1 MMGYRT
7 MSDDS
12 DFLNGFQWEQ
22 LISTYLPNLYELK
35 FRIAPWKTRL
45 NNQLI
50 DSFKTDFW
58 IQHKWFVDF
67 DDGILYTTPYIV
79 LHIEV
84 NDTYP
89 FPVLRL
95 LLHEMKSLRFISIK
109 SDTFKYEVEE
119 ILALLKE
126 VLNGIEYQVNIK
138 RDILSIWF

>member
-1 MMGYRT
+1 MNPKINIQNVEKFIHIFDNNR
-7 MSDDS
+7 
-12 DFLNGFQWEQ
+12 L
-22 LISTYLPNLYELK
+22 LK
-35 FRIAPWKTRL
+35 
-45 NNQLI
+45 
-50 DSFKTDFW
+50 
-58 IQHKWFVDF
+58 
-67 DDGILYTTPYIV
+67 V